1 MPNTPLAALS
11 LQWYR
16 QTPYMENIGLAP
28 VIGGTI
34 MTTKTWN
41 RMSPEDQ
48 QRVRKIALETEKQL
62 MKEVPVQD
70 EKAVGEMSQRG
81 LDVIEVPEEIVEE
94 WREAAEQ
101 FTAFKRE
108 QMESTELLDKAR
120 RLRDDYRRN
129 HGGGAGQ

>member
-16 QTPYMENIGLAP
+16 QTPYMQNIGLAP
-28 VIGGTI
+28 LIGGTI